1 MLIYELI
8 VRLIKPRIRRVL
20 SLAEISMEEA
30 NFLLFKKEFLHE
42 FGNSGFV
49 RDMERELTK
58 NGKVRSGAPPAERDG
73 QKHIAGKEVP

>member
-1 MLIYELI
+1 MLVYELI

-20 SLAEISMEEA
+20 SLAEISMGEA

-42 FGNSGFV
+42 FGNSEFV

-58 NGKVRSGAPPAERDG
+58 YGKARSGAAPAKWNG
-73 QKHIAGKEVP
+73 QK

>member
-20 SLAEISMEEA
+20 ALAEISMEEA

-42 FGNSGFV
+42 FGNSEFV

-58 NGKVRSGAPPAERDG
+58 NGKARSEAVPAERNG
-73 QKHIAGKEVP
+73 QK